1 MLDTERQLVVG
12 RRGLGYKSGHEAH
25 SIKMKSTK
33 NKTNTKAMAN
43 TRNASKNYGGNK
55 DFTMSLR
62 LDTDHG
68 GRLRQICKLN
78 GQTLSDFMRQAI
90 VDAIEAAEIEVLEKR
105 ARRAEINAII
115 NGTAKPEPA
124 EV

>member
-1 MLDTERQLVVG
+1 
-12 RRGLGYKSGHEAH
+12 
-25 SIKMKSTK
+25 
-33 NKTNTKAMAN
+33 MAN